1 MRKKTKFNSELLK
14 EELNRFKTINEYT
27 FGIGEDENLL
37 LGGKYAISEVDEDP
51 TDNNDVSLQPQG
63 DDDLDGVANE
73 LGIDEPKM
81 DEPKMDEPKMD
92 EPKMDEPVDNAV
104 ELDVTEL
111 VQGSEEAK
119 QAADKATKNTE
130 ILLQKLTDLESKIA
144 NMDNITNKIDSLA
157 KEIIDRNPT
166 PVEKLEMRSLSSF
179 PYSQK
184 LSDFWAD
191 KKGAYDVMDGEQK
204 EEEYSLTQDDVNQSY
219 SEGDI
224 KNSFDNNNEYEEEEF

>member
-73 LGIDEPKM
+73 LGI
-81 DEPKMDEPKMD
+81 DEPKMD

>member
-27 FGIGEDENLL
+27 FGIGEDENLI

-73 LGIDEPKM
+73 LGI
-81 DEPKMDEPKMD
+81 DEPKMD

-224 KNSFDNNNEYEEEEF
+224 KNSFDNEYEEEEF